1 MDQIPG
7 RPLPPRVTFR
17 LNPFLLIAG
26 LAQIAAAFTPAG
38 HVAMRGS
45 IAFIRLPNAG
55 AAFVALGL
63 LTAFLALRPRGWWR
77 WLPGIIS
84 IVLLVVVYTR
94 LRWAPSGG
102 FFDPVLR
109 RVVHPAWGFIPMTLA
124 ALLGLGA
131 AASVRIDPQTSLNGR
146 PRER

>member
-7 RPLPPRVTFR
+7 RPLTPLATFR
-17 LNPFLLIAG
+17 PNPFLLIAG
-26 LAQIAAAFTPAG
+26 LAQVAAAFTPAG
-38 HVAMRGS
+38 HIALRGS
-45 IAFIRLPNAG
+45 ISFIRLPNAG
-55 AAFVALGL
+55 AAFVTLGL
-63 LTAFLALRPRGWWR
+63 LTGFLALRPRGWWR
-77 WLPGIIS
+77 WLPGVVS
-84 IVLLVVVYTR
+84 IVLLVVVYAR

-131 AASVRIDPQTSLNGR
+131 AATVRNDSQTSLNGR
-146 PRER
+146 PSER